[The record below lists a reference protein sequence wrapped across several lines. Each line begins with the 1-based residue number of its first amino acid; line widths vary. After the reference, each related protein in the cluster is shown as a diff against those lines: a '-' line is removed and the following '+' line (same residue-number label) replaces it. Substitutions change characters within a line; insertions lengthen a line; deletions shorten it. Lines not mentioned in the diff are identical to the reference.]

1 MVANSSNDVNG
12 NIKNELNYVT
22 THRFYV
28 EIGGSIAA
36 SFTECSGLSVQIEKE
51 VYFEGGVNEQQRVF

>member
-36 SFTECSGLSVQIEKE
+36 SFTECSGLSVQIEKSL
-51 VYFEGGVNEQQRVF
+51 F